1 MITVKRGHIF
11 ELHNRI
17 FFKFADFQWQMLLA
31 LPLLLLYN
39 GKKGFR
45 LKYFFY
51 FFYPTHIIIL
61 YFIGKNLH

>member
-1 MITVKRGHIF
+1 MTISECEVWTLYTPYLSFR
-11 ELHNRI
+11 
-17 FFKFADFQWQMLLA
+17 
-31 LPLLLLYN
+31 LYN
-39 GKKGFR
+39 GQKGFR